1 MISAGARSMTVA
13 ALSLRSGVGY
23 FCHGLGGD
31 AVAGAL
37 GALARY
43 GLSGW
48 VHRFAGPGFPSGT
61 LSVNL
66 LGCFLLGLLTELARH
81 GGWVSPELRV
91 WVGIGFLGTFST
103 FGVETFRAAE
113 AGDWYVAAWNIV
125 LNVVGGL
132 ALVLAGVTL
141 ARWLT
146 QMRSGL

>member
-1 MISAGARSMTVA
+1 MAW
-13 ALSLRSGVGY
+13 
-23 FCHGLGGD
+23 LGI

-43 GLSGW
+43 GVGGL

-66 LGCFLLGLLTELARH
+66 IGCFLLGLLTELARH
-81 GGWVSPELRV
+81 AGWVSPEVRM
-91 WVGIGFLGTFST
+91 WVGIGFLGAFTTFST

-113 AGDWYVAAWNIV
+113 AGDWHVAAWNIV

-132 ALVLAGVTL
+132 VFVLAGVTL

-146 QMRSGL
+146 EMRSGL

>member
-1 MISAGARSMTVA
+1 M
-13 ALSLRSGVGY
+13 ALLAI
-23 FCHGLGGD
+23 

-48 VHRFAGPGFPSGT
+48 VHRFAGPGFPAGT

-66 LGCFLLGLLTELARH
+66 AGCFLLGLLTELTRH
-81 GGWVSPELRV
+81 SGWISPEARV
-91 WVGIGFLGTFST
+91 WIGIGFLGAFTTFST

-113 AGDWYVAAWNIV
+113 AGDWHVVAWNIV

-132 ALVLAGVTL
+132 AFVLAGVTL
-141 ARWLT
+141 ARWLP
-146 QMRSGL
+146 RIGGGS